1 MSRAATL
8 LGIVLCTAAVA
19 LPAAARPERASAPH
33 GANATGSIV
42 ALTTSAVTV
51 KTARGTVTCSFAA
64 RSPSAV
70 SFATGQRVR
79 IACTG
84 PAGHLILTK
93 LRHVGFTTTAANDDA
108 ATRFGGVITSLSGTS
123 ITLHDGDRDLTC
135 AIDSTSPSTATLAV
149 GSHVNVACAG
159 GTLVSWAPV
168 TANAPGRAYLGTL
181 ATIGTDS
188 VSVDYAGGV
197 ATCTVGAGSPS
208 LTGFSE
214 GDQVLMGCSIPAGQL
229 VLLRHSTTTTPA
241 PPTPPVTT
249 ADQTTKGTITALG
262 GGTVTV
268 HNTEHGDLTCTSGP
282 GSPGLAGFSVGELAG
297 MGCKDNVLVIIVA
310 LGSGNGGTPPPP
322 TTTTPS
328 TPPPP
333 TATVD
338 QTTKGTITA
347 LGDGSI
353 TIHNAE
359 HGDLTCTTGPQSPSL
374 AGFSVGE
381 QAGMGCLDGVL
392 VLVAQPAGA

>member
-1 MSRAATL
+1 
-8 LGIVLCTAAVA
+8 
-19 LPAAARPERASAPH
+19 
-33 GANATGSIV
+33 
-42 ALTTSAVTV
+42 
-51 KTARGTVTCSFAA
+51 
-64 RSPSAV
+64 
-70 SFATGQRVR
+70 
-79 IACTG
+79 
-84 PAGHLILTK
+84 
-93 LRHVGFTTTAANDDA
+93 
-108 ATRFGGVITSLSGTS
+108 
-123 ITLHDGDRDLTC
+123 
-135 AIDSTSPSTATLAV
+135 
-149 GSHVNVACAG
+149 
-159 GTLVSWAPV
+159 
-168 TANAPGRAYLGTL
+168 
-181 ATIGTDS
+181 
-188 VSVDYAGGV
+188 
-197 ATCTVGAGSPS
+197 
-208 LTGFSE
+208 
-214 GDQVLMGCSIPAGQL
+214 
-229 VLLRHSTTTTPA
+229 
-241 PPTPPVTT
+241 
-249 ADQTTKGTITALG
+249 
-262 GGTVTV
+262 V